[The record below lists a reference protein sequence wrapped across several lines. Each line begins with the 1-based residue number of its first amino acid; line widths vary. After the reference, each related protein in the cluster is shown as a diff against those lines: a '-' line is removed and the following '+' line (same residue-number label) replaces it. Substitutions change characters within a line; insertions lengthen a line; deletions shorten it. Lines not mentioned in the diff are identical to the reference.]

1 MTLEEAQACLAAGER
16 RNRMKR
22 DPALAIDIAEKA
34 ISERDQLRAVNDE
47 LLKVVVECADLLHF
61 MTPREGYS
69 PDGALAHARAA
80 IAKAKE

>member
-1 MTLEEAQACLAAGER
+1 MIYPNTTKPETHPFFKTTAHER
-16 RNRMKR
+16 LV
-22 DPALAIDIAEKA
+22 A
-34 ISERDQLRAVNDE
+34 ERDRLRAVNDE

-80 IAKAKE
+80 IAKQKQGT